1 MVAAENE
8 KKRVSNRTL
17 PGKYML
23 GSWRSLMAPLAQKML
38 EKEEVITTQQLMVV
52 RCVYRPGSDFAPHAH
67 PQEQIT
73 IVESG
78 TLEFRV
84 NGDAIE
90 VGPGQMISVFPGV
103 LHASRAVGGEPVRAL
118 NIFHPPVAARVEPR
132 ARAARVRSIGV
143 A

>member
-1 MVAAENE
+1 VSTAENG
-8 KKRVSNRTL
+8 RTNVPNRTL

-23 GSWRSLMAPLAQKML
+23 GSWRSLTAPNAQKIL
-38 EKEEVITTQQLMVV
+38 EEDVITTQQLMVV

-78 TLEFRV
+78 KLEFVV

-103 LHASRAVGGEPVRAL
+103 LHASRAVGAAPVRAL
-118 NIFHPPVAARVEPR
+118 NIFHPPAMIQVDPHARS
-132 ARAARVRSIGV
+132 ARVRSAG
-143 A
+143 AA

>member
-78 TLEFRV
+78 VLEFGLAGQDVR
-84 NGDAIE
+84 I
-90 VGPGQMISVFPGV
+90 GPGQMISIFSGV
-103 LHASRAVGGEPVRAL
+103 AHSSRVIGRQPVQAL
-118 NIFHPPVAARVEPR
+118 NLFHAQDREAARE
-132 ARAARVRSIGV
+132 AG
-143 A
+143 